1 MHRSLLEKLGLAE
14 GSQVKVKQ
22 GRGEAVL
29 AADVDAAV
37 PPGVV
42 RIAAAHAS
50 TCGLEGLSGPV
61 TVEKA

>member
-1 MHRSLLEKLGLAE
+1 MHRSTLLALGVTE
-14 GSQVKVKQ
+14 GGQVKVKQ

-29 AADVDAAV
+29 TAVVDPGV

-50 TCGLEGLSGPV
+50 TCGLEGMSGPIS
-61 TVEKA
+61 VEQA